1 MNGFLYSIFE
11 INGYVAGERRVGSRD
26 VSATP
31 AHWYHERRLENF
43 PALVKVLKR

>member
-11 INGYVAGERRVGSRD
+11 INGYVTGERRVGSRD
-26 VSATP
+26 VCATP
-31 AHWYHERRLENF
+31 HWYHERRLENF